1 MVKNPP
7 ANAGNSGDAGS
18 MPGGAKISVGG
29 NGNPVQ
35 YSCLG
40 NPVARRAWLATVQ
53 GVAKRQTPLSRHT
66 G

>member
-7 ANAGNSGDAGS
+7 ATAGNSGDAGS
-18 MPGGAKISVGG
+18 MPGGAKISGGG

-40 NPVARRAWLATVQ
+40 NPVDRGNWQAIAHKVTKSLT
-53 GVAKRQTPLSRHT
+53 KLSN
-66 G
+66 